1 LANLESLW
9 KGHQL
14 NAENLLIHPGDIIS
28 YMDMCR
34 YEGASLQRGMNFRL
48 GGRTSVILMSLRP
61 GAPYADRIEQ
71 GGQIL
76 IYEGH
81 DAARTKGGPNPKSVD
96 QPETSP
102 VGTPTQNGLFW
113 NAATAYK
120 NHGAA
125 AERVKVYEKIKTG
138 IWAYAGLFEL
148 TDASKQEEGRR
159 KVFKFKLRLSK
170 EQAAPVSVGVLE
182 IEHDRLIPTRVKIEV
197 WKRDKGKCVLC
208 GNKENL
214 HFDHIVPFS
223 KGGTSLL
230 AKNIQLLCATHNL
243 LKRDKIE

>member
-1 LANLESLW
+1 MNAESLS
-9 KGHQL
+9 
-14 NAENLLIHPGDIIS
+14 IHPGDIIS

-34 YEGASLQRGMNFRL
+34 YEGASLQRGMNFHL
-48 GGRTSVILMSLRP
+48 DGRTSVILMSLRA
-61 GAPYADRIEQ
+61 GAPYADRIEKS
-71 GGQIL
+71 GQVL

-81 DAARTKGGPNPKSVD
+81 DIPRTKVGPDPKEVD
-96 QPETSP
+96 QAEFFPT
-102 VGTPTQNGLFW
+102 GTPTQNGLFW
-113 NAATAYK
+113 
-120 NHGAA
+120 GAA
-125 AERVKVYEKIKTG
+125 VSHKSHRTAAELVRVYEKIKTG

-148 TDASKQEEGRR
+148 IDAWKQEEGRR
-159 KVFKFKLRLSK
+159 KVFKFKLQISD
-170 EQAAPVSVGVLE
+170 QQVGVLGFGTGE
-182 IEHDRLIPTRVKIEV
+182 IEHDRLIPTLVKVEV

-230 AKNIQLLCATHNL
+230 AKNIQLLCAKHNL